1 MHGTFTTKIQEF
13 CGARFCYRQSGAGDP
28 VLMLHA
34 SACTGGSWRGL
45 IGELGAGF
53 SFYTPDLAGYG
64 QSSCEYL
71 ELSSSLRA
79 EAEFVAPLL
88 WDAKEPFH
96 VIGHS
101 FGGAVALAL
110 AMAWPER
117 VKTLKLYEPTAFF
130 VLRERGGEDRKAFNE
145 IASVAKELEY
155 AVAAGE
161 DSRAMSR
168 FVDYWSEPGSWD
180 RLPAAQQQ
188 EFNGLAKKVIC
199 NFHALLG
206 EKRDAAEFGRL
217 PFPVTIL
224 RGSASPQ
231 PALRVAEV
239 LAELIPQ
246 ARLTTL
252 AGVGHMGPVTHPQAV
267 ARAVADRLRATAAL
281 AA

>member
-1 MHGTFTTKIQEF
+1 MHGTFTTTVQEF
-13 CGARFCYRQSGAGDP
+13 CGARFCYRKSGAGDP
-28 VLMLHA
+28 VLLLHA

-64 QSSCEYL
+64 QSACEYL
-71 ELSSSLRA
+71 QESSSLRA

-101 FGGAVALAL
+101 FGGAVALTLAL
-110 AMAWPER
+110 AWPER
-117 VKTLKLYEPTAFF
+117 VKTLTLYEPTAFF
-130 VLRERGGEDRKAFNE
+130 VLRNRAGEGRKALDE
-145 IASVAKELEY
+145 IVSVAREIKE
-155 AVAAGE
+155 AAAAGE
-161 DSRAMSR
+161 ESDAMSH
-168 FVDYWSEPGSWD
+168 FVDYWSGPGTWN
-180 RLPAAQQQ
+180 RLPAAQQE
-188 EFNGLAKKVIC
+188 EFSGLVKKVIRD
-199 NFHALLG
+199 FHALLG
-206 EKRDAAEFGRL
+206 EERDAAEFGRL

-224 RGSASPQ
+224 RGAASPL

-246 ARLTTL
+246 ARLMTL
-252 AGVGHMGPVTHPQAV
+252 AGVGHMAPVTHPQAV
-267 ARAVADRLRATAAL
+267 ARAVADGFRAASAL

>member
-1 MHGTFTTKIQEF
+1 MHGTFTTKVQEF
-13 CGARFCYRQSGAGDP
+13 CGARFCYRQIGAGDP

-71 ELSSSLRA
+71 EQNSSLRT

-117 VKTLKLYEPTAFF
+117 VKTLTLYEPTAFF
-130 VLRERGGEDRKAFNE
+130 VLRDRNGADRKKFEE
-145 IASVAKELEY
+145 IASLAQEMKD
-155 AVAAGE
+155 AVAAGGE
-161 DSRAMSR
+161 SRAMAR
-168 FVDYWSEPGSWD
+168 FVDFWSEPGAWD
-180 RLPAAQQQ
+180 RLPAAQQV
-188 EFNGLAKKVIC
+188 EFSGLTKKVIC
-199 NFHALLG
+199 NFRALFD
-206 EKRDAAEFGRL
+206 EARDAAEFGRL

-224 RGSASPQ
+224 RGASSPRVAQ
-231 PALRVAEV
+231 RVAEV
-239 LAELIPQ
+239 LEELIPQ
-246 ARLTTL
+246 ARLITL
-252 AGVGHMGPVTHPQAV
+252 PGIGHMGPVTHPQTV
-267 ARAVADRLRATAAL
+267 ARAVTDHLRATNAL

>member
-1 MHGTFTTKIQEF
+1 MHGTFTTTVQEF

-28 VLMLHA
+28 VLMLHP

-64 QSSCEYL
+64 RSVCEYL
-71 ELSSSLRA
+71 HENSSLYA

-117 VKTLKLYEPTAFF
+117 VKTLTLLEPTAFF
-130 VLRERGGEDRKAFNE
+130 VLRDRGGEDREAFNE
-145 IASVAKELEY
+145 IAAVAKELEY
-155 AVAAGE
+155 AVAVGE

-168 FVDYWSEPGSWD
+168 FVDYWSEPGAWD
-180 RLPAAQQQ
+180 RLPAAQQA
-188 EFNGLAKKVIC
+188 EFSGLAKKVIC

-224 RGSASPQ
+224 RGATSPQ
-231 PALRVAEV
+231 PALRVAQV
-239 LAELIPQ
+239 LSELIPKT
-246 ARLTTL
+246 RLITL
-252 AGVGHMGPVTHPQAV
+252 AGVGHMGPVTHPRAV
-267 ARAVADRLRATAAL
+267 ARAMTGCLRTVRAFAA
-281 AA
+281 

>member
-45 IGELGAGF
+45 IGELGGGF

-117 VKTLKLYEPTAFF
+117 VKTLTLYEPTAFF
-130 VLRERGGEDRKAFNE
+130 VLRDRGGEDRKAFNE

-206 EKRDAAEFGRL
+206 EKRDAAEFVRL